1 MAGRSNRGLEKAV
14 QQQLEEEGWDADS
27 DEVSRGVYLVAGLD
41 QETSRRRLVLV
52 IPAVKASVTAE
63 DIEWLADEA
72 EESGA
77 DVVEVTTNG
86 TVTDDARQRA
96 EDHDISVSEPRAY
109 QSGEGARQ
117 QQRPPD
123 RGQQEPR
130 HQQSGQQPAQR
141 SHRAETSQQPSRQ
154 QPDTANGQM
163 TGEGSA
169 SSSTGLSDMLFSNS
183 HPVGGFLYG
192 LLGFVLSF
200 VFTTIYFFYR
210 LDEITDGNI
219 DSVLPEEPQA
229 IGWPF
234 YNANRV
240 DITVEAGGTSVDSFN
255 YLADIDQLNGLVFA
269 AIIAVM
275 LVLSG
280 YSVASRATESLTGW
294 EAASAGTSIVSG
306 YLPLLVAGTFLFST
320 DIQGASAGPDFGI
333 SLVLWG
339 VIYAFVFGGIGGYL
353 AGAR

>member
-1 MAGRSNRGLEKAV
+1 MTV
-14 QQQLEEEGWDADS
+14 
-27 DEVSRGVYLVAGLD
+27 
-41 QETSRRRLVLV
+41 
-52 IPAVKASVTAE
+52 E

-86 TVTDDARQRA
+86 TATDEAQQRA
-96 EDHDISVSEPRAY
+96 ADHDISVTEPREY
-109 QSGEGARQ
+109 QSGKEGERQQRPQDRGHQ
-117 QQRPPD
+117 QQR
-123 RGQQEPR
+123 QQPR
-130 HQQSGQQPAQR
+130 QSGQQPPRR
-141 SHRAETSQQPSRQ
+141 SRRAETDQQPSRQ
-154 QPDTANGQM
+154 QPDTRSGQM
-163 TGEGSA
+163 TGEGS
-169 SSSTGLSDMLFSNS
+169 SSSSSGLSDMLFSNS
-183 HPVGGFLYG
+183 RPVGGFLYG

-219 DSVLPEEPQA
+219 DGVFPDGSLPQA
-229 IGWPF
+229 FAWPF

-240 DITVEAGGTSVDSFN
+240 DITVEAGGRSVDNIN
-255 YLADIDQLNGLVFA
+255 YIANSDQLNGLVFS
-269 AIIAVM
+269 AIIALM

-280 YSVASRATESLTGW
+280 YSVASRATESLTGR

-320 DIQGASAGPDFGI
+320 DFQGASGGPEFGL